1 MLNFHIMFPHFI
13 FLCYVC
19 RCRFCFHWKF
29 VRRGCK
35 AQYFFHLHTHER
47 ELLCLAKWAISVTH
61 QISELKVVIPENL
74 TIFSFSSIHCNITS
88 SDTDCRYS
96 LDGCLFF
103 SMVTLFQAPT
113 WAKSAGFQK
122 SLPSDGQLFS
132 GKYHPFLYN
141 KLSCA
146 RILIGSHLWS
156 IGGQTYRWRHQWHT
170 RLRLVC
176 HFFVL
181 TVVLTSSVIY
191 YWTDARQLGIY
202 LLNIYL
208 EVPHTLFWLKIEI

>member
-1 MLNFHIMFPHFI
+1 MLNFHIVSPHFI

-88 SDTDCRYS
+88 SDTVATV
-96 LDGCLFF
+96 LMGVFF
-103 SMVTLFQAPT
+103 FPWKRCFRPQLGRKVLVFRKVYQVMGSCFQ
-113 WAKSAGFQK
+113 G
-122 SLPSDGQLFS
+122 
-132 GKYHPFLYN
+132 N
-141 KLSCA
+141 
-146 RILIGSHLWS
+146 II
-156 IGGQTYRWRHQWHT
+156 
-170 RLRLVC
+170 
-176 HFFVL
+176 HFYIISSVVHAFWLVL
-181 TVVLTSSVIY
+181 TYDLLEDRRIDDVISD
-191 YWTDARQLGIY
+191 THGCASF
-202 LLNIYL
+202 
-208 EVPHTLFWLKIEI
+208 VTFLFLP